1 MYGDPGFTNYTVF
14 SLWDTYRAAHPLY
27 TLVQPERVPDFIN
40 SMLAIYEQQG
50 RLPVW
55 HLYGSDT
62 NEMIGIQSVPVIA
75 DAILKNMKGFNYERA
90 YQAMKASMMSDYKGL
105 SYVTNLEY
113 IPADKEKES
122 VAKGL
127 EYAIADWGVAQ
138 VARKLGKVDDYEY
151 FSKRAF
157 GISKILGQGHPLF
170 QRKKS
175 RWFLAYSV

>member
-1 MYGDPGFTNYTVF
+1 
-14 SLWDTYRAAHPLY
+14 
-27 TLVQPERVPDFIN
+27 
-40 SMLAIYEQQG
+40 
-50 RLPVW
+50 
-55 HLYGSDT
+55 
-62 NEMIGIQSVPVIA
+62 
-75 DAILKNMKGFNYERA
+75 MKGFNYEWA

-105 SYVTNLEY
+105 SYVTKLEY

-151 FSKRAF
+151 FSKRALAYQNI
-157 GISKILGQGHPLF
+157 GTRIPAF
-170 QRKKS
+170 QRKES